1 MSPIKRSIVCSTLS
15 QTFLDRVQASPNKVG
30 FQYKPTY
37 SELGPIDRW
46 KEVTFKEFYND
57 ARVVSFGLMG
67 LGIRPE
73 DKIVILSNTRY
84 EWSLCD
90 IAILGAS
97 AITVPIYASNIAED
111 VVYIAEHA
119 EARILIL
126 EDAKQLQKILEKKV
140 ETPSCLSHVEKIV
153 VLEPAAMNL
162 AARYLEGTKN
172 VITLQALKELGRRE
186 EIKAPGRFDANL
198 RAAGPHDL
206 ITICYTSGTTGIP
219 KGVILTHDNL
229 MSVLED
235 TVKSLSPSMEPE
247 SETVLSFLPVSHIFG
262 KIESLAIYT
271 FGWRQVFAENLDK
284 LVSNII
290 EIKPTV
296 LIAVPRIFE
305 KAYNRIQGVVESAGP
320 TQKKLFKW
328 AIEVGYQYYGAIWAG
343 RRPGIK
349 KLLEY
354 EVAKKLVLNRVAQRF
369 GGRLRFAVCGGAP
382 LPKEIGEFFQIIGI
396 QILEGYG
403 LTETC
408 APVAVNTPEN
418 IRFGTVG
425 RPMSEVTIKIAEDG
439 EIMIKSRKVFSGYYK
454 MPEET
459 EQVLRGGW
467 FYTGDIGHLDAD
479 GFLHITDR
487 KKDIIVTSGGKN
499 IAPQKIEN
507 RAKTQKLITQ
517 FVVHGDRRHYLTA
530 LVTLDRDQVVR
541 FANENQ
547 ILFSEYG
554 ELIKNPR
561 VLSMV
566 QKVVDDVNKQLSSF
580 ETIKKFVILPHE
592 FTVESGDLTPSLK
605 VKRSAINRRYIAEL
619 DSMYKG
625 STRVILDSADEIR

>member
-1 MSPIKRSIVCSTLS
+1 MPPITRPTIS
-15 QTFLDRVQASPNKVG
+15 QTFLDRVKATPNKVG

-37 SELGPIDRW
+37 SELGPIDQW
-46 KEVTFKEFYND
+46 KEVTFREFYNE
-57 ARVVSFGLMG
+57 ARIVSFGLMG
-67 LGIRPE
+67 LGLKPGE
-73 DKIVILSNTRY
+73 KVVILSNTRF

-90 IAILGAS
+90 VAILGAQ
-97 AITVPIYASNIAED
+97 ATTVPIYASNIADD

-119 EARILIL
+119 DARILIL
-126 EDAKQLQKILEKKV
+126 EDAKQLHKILEKRA
-140 ETPSCLSHVEKIV
+140 ENPACLPQVEKMI
-153 VLEPAAMNL
+153 VLEPSAMNL

-186 EIKAPGRFDANL
+186 EIKTPERFDHNL
-198 RAAGPHDL
+198 SSAKPGDL

-235 TVKSLSPSMEPE
+235 TAKSLSPWMEPE
-247 SETVLSFLPVSHIFG
+247 SETILSFLPFSHIFG
-262 KIESLAIYT
+262 KIESLAIYA

-284 LVSNII
+284 LVANIA
-290 EIKPTV
+290 EIKPTL
-296 LIAVPRIFE
+296 LISVPRIFE
-305 KAYNRIQGVVESAGP
+305 KAYNRIQIAVDTAGP
-320 TQKKLFKW
+320 VQQKLFKW
-328 AIEVGYQYYGAIWAG
+328 ALEVGYRYYRAVWANQKPG
-343 RRPGIK
+343 LKRR
-349 KLLEY
+349 LEY
-354 EVAKKLVLNRVAQRF
+354 ETAKKLVLNKVAQRF

-382 LPKEIGEFFQIIGI
+382 LPKEIGEFFQILGI

-408 APVAVNTPEN
+408 APIAVNTPES

-425 RPMSEVTIKIAEDG
+425 RPMPEVTVKIAEDG
-439 EIMIKSRKVFSGYYK
+439 EILIKSRKVFSGYYK

-459 EQVLRGGW
+459 EQVLRDGW
-467 FYTGDIGHLDAD
+467 FYTGDIGHLDSD
-479 GFLHITDR
+479 GYLHITDR

-507 RAKTQKLITQ
+507 IAKTQKLITQ
-517 FVVHGDRRHYLTA
+517 FMVHGDRRHYLTA

-547 ILFSEYG
+547 ILFSEYK

-561 VLSMV
+561 ILAMV
-566 QKVVDDVNKQLSSF
+566 QKVIDDVNKQLSNF
-580 ETIKKFVILPHE
+580 ETIKKFVILPNE
-592 FTVESGDLTPSLK
+592 FTVESGELTPSLK
-605 VKRSAINRRYIAEL
+605 VRRSYINKQYTAEL
-619 DSMYKG
+619 DSMYNDPA
-625 STRVILDSADEIR
+625 RVTLDSAEEIR